1 MKHENEDWRGL
12 TRRGFLYSSAMGMAG
27 MTLAGFPGPAQGDEE
42 KPKTSP
48 MNSGMFEYFPGNFVW
63 NLGVMIAIDLGGAM
77 GEIEEACRPLK
88 EIAKRNDDS
97 AQREWCANWRKV
109 AQRIEALAF
118 AHEKAGQYL
127 SAGRKYIRAGIYYL
141 VAERMLPHRDP
152 EKEVVYQQGL
162 AAFKKGYPLR
172 KEPVEYVEVPFEGK
186 SMPALFVKAP
196 VKRPAPCMVHF
207 DGFDFLKEFIYHM
220 TTADEFYRRG
230 ISLLIVDHPGTGEAL
245 RLRNMYARYDTEVPA
260 AACVDYLEKRP
271 DVDPTR
277 IGMMAVSLGGYYA
290 PRAAAFEK
298 RFKCCLAWGGFWDFG
313 ATVSRRLSTPGAA
326 GSVPDFVDQLKWVF
340 GKDTVDE
347 AVSVT
352 KKMTLEGVAD
362 KITCPLLV
370 LHGENDRLV
379 PVAQARR
386 LFDAAVNSPNKK
398 LKVFS
403 LAEGGSEHCQ
413 VDNNAMALD
422 YMADW
427 VAEILGGDPKGV

>member
-1 MKHENEDWRGL
+1 MKDEIGDVEGL
-12 TRRGFLYSSAMGMAG
+12 TRRGFLYASGMGMAG
-27 MTLAGFPGPAQGDEE
+27 MTLIGVPRLVHGAEE
-42 KPKTSP
+42 QPKTAP
-48 MNSGMFEYFPGNFVW
+48 MKSGMFEYFPGNFVW

-88 EIAKRNDDS
+88 EAAKRNDDA
-97 AQREWCANWRKV
+97 AQREWCASWRKV
-109 AQRIEALAF
+109 GERIEALAT
-118 AHEKAGQYL
+118 AHQNAGQYL

-152 EKEVVYQQGL
+152 QKEVVYQQGL

-172 KEPVEYVEVPFEGK
+172 KEPVEYVEIPFEGK

-196 VKRPAPCMVHF
+196 VKGPAPCMVHF

-260 AACVDYLEKRP
+260 AACVDYLEKRA
-271 DVDPTR
+271 DIDRNR

-298 RFKCCLAWGGFWDFG
+298 RFKCCVAWGGFWDFG
-313 ATVSRRLSTPGAA
+313 ATVSRRLANPGGA

-340 GKDTVDE
+340 GKETVDE
-347 AVSVT
+347 AVAVT

-362 KITCPLLV
+362 KITCPLLI

-379 PVAQARR
+379 PLAQAQK
-386 LFDAAVNSPNKK
+386 LFGAAVNSPNKK
-398 LKVFS
+398 LKVFT

-427 VAEILGGDPKGV
+427 VAEVLGGDPKGV